1 MERLVI
7 EIPEKRSTLIK
18 QLLTELGAVIK
29 QENPPVLSDRKK
41 RLANIS
47 VWSDDDLKVFEES
60 KQAFNNWKP
69 EEW

>member
-7 EIPEKRSTLIK
+7 EIPEKKSTLIK

-29 QENPPVLSDRKK
+29 QENAPALSDRKK

>member
-7 EIPEKRSTLIK
+7 EIPEKKSTLIK

-41 RLANIS
+41 SLANIS
-47 VWSDDDLKVFEES
+47 VWSDDDLKVSEES